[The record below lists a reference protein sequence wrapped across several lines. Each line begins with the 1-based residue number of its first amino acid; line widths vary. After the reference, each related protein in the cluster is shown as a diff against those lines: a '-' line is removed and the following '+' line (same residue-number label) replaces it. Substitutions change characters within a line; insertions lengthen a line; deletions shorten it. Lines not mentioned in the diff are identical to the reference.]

1 MKDARWFVDQL
12 LAHQPPNKNLGQ
24 HFLIDD
30 TILHH
35 IVSAGNLNEEDHILE
50 IGPGPGTLTSKL
62 LERGCKITAI
72 EIDEGVHEHLNSVF
86 AQHVNS
92 GQLELIQGDA
102 LECHFSASVT
112 KVIANIPYQISSPLI
127 EKLTQFHLSNS
138 RQIQLMVLL
147 VQSEFAERLEMKTTD
162 TVGSLG
168 LVVSLDFNIEM
179 LNRVA
184 PDAFIPH
191 PKVHS
196 RVVKFVSA
204 EQSIPCSRKLLV
216 MLIRHCF
223 EQRRKKLRS
232 LLKSPP
238 KRLTRVQGWYHQRW
252 KDAFESL
259 REDPILELRPE
270 EIDLQEWFRIVSL
283 MEQHAS

>member
-12 LAHQPPNKNLGQ
+12 LDLQPANKNLGQ

-30 TILHH
+30 SILHH
-35 IVSAGNLNEEDHILE
+35 IVSGGELDASDHVLE

-62 LERGCKITAI
+62 LEQGCKITAI
-72 EIDEGVHEHLNSVF
+72 EIDEGACEHLTSVF
-86 AQHVNS
+86 HQQVES
-92 GQLELIQGDA
+92 GQLELVQADILDYE
-102 LECHFSASVT
+102 LPPSIT

-127 EKLTQFHLSNS
+127 EKLTKYHLSNS
-138 RQIQLMVLL
+138 RQLQSMVLL
-147 VQSEFAERLEMKTTD
+147 VQNEFAERLEMKTTD

-168 LVVSLDFNIEM
+168 LVVSLDFRIEM
-179 LNRVA
+179 LDKVA

-196 RVVKFVSA
+196 RVVKFSSD
-204 EQSIPCSRKLLV
+204 EQHIPCDRKLLV
-216 MLIRHCF
+216 MIIRHSF
-223 EQRRKKLRS
+223 EQRRKKLKS
-232 LLKSPP
+232 LLKVPP
-238 KRLTRVQGWYHQRW
+238 KRLSRVQGWYHQRW

-259 REDPILELRPE
+259 REDPILESRPE
-270 EIDLQEWFRIVSL
+270 EIDLQAWFQIVST